1 MVREGTS
8 TELCC
13 CGTYRRDPAGTWRY
27 PWGDPVPGAVDVT
40 LADVIATD
48 PQADGST
55 SIPFGSPG
63 VGDGHSQGGGAVV
76 VGMSAPEFQPSLMLS
91 AREIAVLASEP
102 VATIDRELR
111 LGNLPAP
118 RRLRGEPL
126 WSRPVVE
133 RWLSMRSDPGSA
145 S

>member
-1 MVREGTS
+1 MVRERTS
-8 TELCC
+8 TEICC
-13 CGTYRRDPAGTWRY
+13 CGTYRRDHAGTWRY

-40 LADVIATD
+40 LADLIATD
-48 PQADGST
+48 AQADVSS
-55 SIPFGSPG
+55 SIPFQFRGL
-63 VGDGHSQGGGAVV
+63 GDGHTEGDEAVV
-76 VGMSAPEFQPSLMLS
+76 VGLSAPELQHHLMLS
-91 AREIAVLASEP
+91 AGEIAVLASEP

-133 RWLSMRSDPGSA
+133 RWLSMRSGPTSGS
-145 S
+145 